1 MRPGWLLLALLL
13 AGGTFLY
20 LKPDYYSRLVNSAT
34 AVVTPVSTSRIYKW
48 RNDQGE
54 WQLTDTLPPEGIAYE
69 TLEHRSDENV
79 LPRPPQ
85 LGKGKGYLSS
95 LKTADD

>member
-1 MRPGWLLLALLL
+1 MRLGWPLLVLLL

-20 LKPDYYSRLVNSAT
+20 LNPEYRSQLAAST
-34 AVVTPVSTSRIYKW
+34 SSIVTPVSTSLVYKW
-48 RNDQGE
+48 RNDTGE
-54 WQLTDTLPPEGIAYE
+54 WQLTDTLPPEGTSYE

-85 LGKGKGYLSS
+85 LDKH
-95 LKTADD
+95 D

>member
-1 MRPGWLLLALLL
+1 MRFGWLLLVLLL

-20 LKPDYYSRLVNSAT
+20 LNPEYHSRFATSASDL
-34 AVVTPVSTSRIYKW
+34 VTPVSTVRVYKW
-48 RNDQGE
+48 RNEKGE
-54 WQLTDTLPPEGIAYE
+54 WQLTDKLPPEGVAFE

-85 LGKGKGYLSS
+85 LDR
-95 LKTADD
+95 AR

>member
-1 MRPGWLLLALLL
+1 MRFGWLLLVLLL

-20 LKPDYYSRLVNSAT
+20 LNPEYRNRLQNST
-34 AVVTPVSTSRIYKW
+34 SGMVKPVSTSRIYKW
-48 RNDQGE
+48 RNDKGE
-54 WQLTDTLPPEGIAYE
+54 WQLTDTLPPEGVAYE

-85 LGKGKGYLSS
+85 LDKNK
-95 LKTADD
+95 

>member
-20 LKPDYYSRLVNSAT
+20 LNPDDYSRLVNSAT
-34 AVVTPVSTSRIYKW
+34 RVITPASTSRSYKW
-48 RNDQGE
+48 RNDKGE

-85 LGKGKGYLSS
+85 LDKDKRYFSN
-95 LKTADD
+95 LKAADD